1 MLEGPDLVAAALEA
15 RAEVE
20 ALYVDRERWG
30 ESPTADLVA
39 EAAARGVAVYGLEPE
54 VLRLAAQSTTPQP
67 LLATARFVPA
77 ALTDARFDG
86 LVVVLHDVQDPGNAG
101 TVIRSAE
108 AAGACAV
115 ILSGHSVDPYNPKTL
130 RATTGAIFRLP
141 VILADV
147 DEVLARLRRDHVPTW
162 ATVVHGGQDLLAAD
176 LRGAAAIVIGN
187 EAAGLDASLVERCDG
202 RLTIPMAAG
211 ESLNAGVAASLI
223 AFVARWQSQGRIPL
237 DAPPS
242 LEKHD

>member
-15 RAEVE
+15 HAEVE
-20 ALYVDRERWG
+20 ALYVDRERWA
-30 ESPTADLVA
+30 ESPTVDLVTQ
-39 EAAARGVAVYGLEPE
+39 AAARGVAVYGLAPE
-54 VLRLAAQSTTPQP
+54 VVRLAAQSTTPQP
-67 LLATARFVPA
+67 VLATVRFVAADLATAR
-77 ALTDARFDG
+77 LDG

-115 ILSGHSVDPYNPKTL
+115 ILTGHSVDPYNPKTL

-141 VILADV
+141 VIVADI
-147 DEVLARLRRDHVPTW
+147 DDVLARLRRDHVPTW
-162 ATVVHGGQDLLAAD
+162 ATVVRGGHDLLTAD
-176 LRGAAAIVIGN
+176 LRGPTAIVIGS

-202 RLTIPMAAG
+202 RLTITMAAG

-223 AFVARWQSQGRIPL
+223 AFVARWQSQGQIGPS
-237 DAPPS
+237 APPS
-242 LEKHD
+242 LERHD